1 MHDVYK
7 LKDMLCEELE
17 EYGRKGEVTA
27 NSLEVI
33 DKLAHAIKNIDK
45 ILESKEEEESG
56 YSSAGRY
63 YYDDRMGGSGMRTSY
78 ARDGRG
84 GSGGY
89 SSARGGRGRGSNARR
104 DSMGRYSSRDGY
116 SMADSDMSEMIDEMR
131 DMMNDLPEHKK
142 MEVQKFIDKMESM

>member
-17 EYGRKGEVTA
+17 EYGRKNELTPA
-27 NSLEVI
+27 SLEVV
-33 DKLAHAIKNIDK
+33 DKLAHAIKNIQK
-45 ILESKEEEESG
+45 IIENYEEEESG

-63 YYDDRMGGSGMRTSY
+63 YYDDGQGGMGGSYVRGGRGGGRGYSY
-78 ARDGRG
+78 ARG
-84 GSGGY
+84 
-89 SSARGGRGRGSNARR
+89 GGRGRGSNARR

-116 SMADSDMSEMIDEMR
+116 SMADSDMSEMIEEMR

-142 MEVQKFIDKMESM
+142 MEVQKFINKMESM

>member
-63 YYDDRMGGSGMRTSY
+63 YYDDRIGGSGMRTSY

-84 GSGGY
+84 G
-89 SSARGGRGRGSNARR
+89 RGGRGRSSNTRR
-104 DSMGRYSSRDGY
+104 DSIGRYSSRDGY
-116 SMADSDMSEMIDEMR
+116 SMADSDMAEMIDEMR

>member
-7 LKDMLCEELE
+7 LKDMLCDELE

-27 NSLEVI
+27 QSLEIV
-33 DKLAHAIKNIDK
+33 DKLAHAIKNINK
-45 ILESKEEEESG
+45 IIEAKEEEESG

-63 YYDDRMGGSGMRTSY
+63 YDDGMGSPYVRGGSRGYSY
-78 ARDGRG
+78 ARG
-84 GSGGY
+84 
-89 SSARGGRGRGSNARR
+89 GGRGRGSNARR

-131 DMMNDLPEHKK
+131 SMMNDLPEHKK
-142 MEVQKFIDKMESM
+142 MEVQKFISKMEAM

>member
-17 EYGRKGEVTA
+17 EYGRKSELTPA
-27 NSLEVI
+27 SLEVV
-33 DKLAHAIKNIDK
+33 DKLAHAIKNIQK
-45 ILESKEEEESG
+45 IIENYEEEESG

-63 YYDDRMGGSGMRTSY
+63 YYDDGMGGSGMRTSY

-84 GSGGY
+84 GRGGY
-89 SSARGGRGRGSNARR
+89 SSARGGRGRGRNARR

-116 SMADSDMSEMIDEMR
+116 SMADADMTEMIDEMR
-131 DMMNDLPEHKK
+131 GLMEDLPEEKK
-142 MEVQKFIDKMESM
+142 MEVRKFISKMESM